1 MEIKEVYKIQ
11 VALLLQVL
19 PEVAKEADF
28 ALHGGTAINLFVREM
43 PRLSVDLDITYM
55 PIEDRATSLSKIIE
69 GLKRIKANI
78 ESIVPRVNI
87 TLDEKILKLLISTPT
102 AQIKLEVNQANR
114 GVLETPM
121 EMMLCQRA
129 QDEFNAFAAITVVSL
144 PQLYG
149 GKICAALD
157 RQHPRDLFDIKL
169 LMEHEGFTEEMK
181 KDFILCL
188 LSSNRPLYEILNP
201 NLTDQRHAMENHFD
215 GMSAVPFSYEEFEKI
230 RVNLIRI
237 VNENLNEEDKTF
249 LMSFIGLEPNW
260 EIYDFEKFPAVKW
273 KLENLKK
280 LKEAN
285 PGKYQDLIEN
295 LKKVLY

>member
-55 PIEDRATSLSKIIE
+55 PIEDRATSLSKIIAA
-69 GLKRIKANI
+69 LKRIKANI
-78 ESIVPRVNI
+78 ASIVPKVHI
-87 TLDEKILKLLISTPT
+87 TLDEKILKLLISTPS

-114 GVLETPM
+114 GVLETPK

-144 PQLYG
+144 SQLYG

-169 LMEHEGFTEEMK
+169 LMEHEGFTKGIKEG
-181 KDFILCL
+181 FILCL

-215 GMSAVPFSYEEFEKI
+215 GMSAVPFSYEDFEKT
-230 RVNLIRI
+230 RVELIKT
-237 VNENLNEEDKTF
+237 VNESLTEKDKTF
-249 LMSFIGLEPNW
+249 LMSVIGLEPNW
-260 EIYDFEKFPAVKW
+260 EIYDFEEFPAVKW

-285 PGKYQDLIEN
+285 PTKYNELIEA

>member
-19 PEVAKEADF
+19 PEVAKEAEF

-78 ESIVPRVNI
+78 ESIVPKVHI

-114 GVLETPM
+114 GVLETPK

-169 LMEHEGFTEEMK
+169 LMEHEGYTEEIK
-181 KDFILCL
+181 KGFILCL

-201 NLTDQRHAMENHFD
+201 NLTDQHHAMENHFD
-215 GMSAVPFSYEEFEKI
+215 GMSAVPFSYEDFEKT

-249 LMSFIGLEPNW
+249 LMSVIGLDPNW

-285 PGKYQDLIEN
+285 LGKYQDLIEN
-295 LKKVLY
+295 LKKVLC

>member
-78 ESIVPRVNI
+78 ESILPKVHI
-87 TLDEKILKLLISTPT
+87 TLDEKILNLLISTPT

-114 GVLETPM
+114 GVLETPK

-169 LMEHEGFTEEMK
+169 LMEHEGYTEEMK
-181 KDFILCL
+181 KAFILCL
-188 LSSNRPLYEILNP
+188 LSSNRPFYEILDP
-201 NLTDQRHAMENHFD
+201 NLIDQRHAMENHFD
-215 GMSAVPFSYEEFEKI
+215 GMSAVPFSYEDFEKT
-230 RVNLIRI
+230 RVNLIKT
-237 VNENLNEEDKTF
+237 VNESLNEEDKTF
-249 LMSFIGLEPNW
+249 LMSVIGLEPDW
-260 EIYDFEKFPAVKW
+260 EIYAFEKFPAIQW

-285 PGKYQDLIEN
+285 PSKYHDLIEN